1 VSVYRDQPHGD
12 NRGGAQLRRDDKAS
26 AVRTNVGK
34 MKSGVKSPETPPKD
48 DKKSVVKVNVGL
60 HDKA

>member
-1 VSVYRDQPHGD
+1 
-12 NRGGAQLRRDDKAS
+12 
-26 AVRTNVGK
+26 
-34 MKSGVKSPETPPKD
+34 MKSGVKSPETPAKD